1 MQKKSSSDQEI
12 VVEISE
18 NDSRVDTQALNE
30 EKCEKK
36 MKMDGR
42 DYETKQK
49 ILVRLAYCSVILSR
63 ITNYLNQNPFRF
75 GDFATDWELSLI
87 HIFMPHVSLSYL
99 LYQ

>member
-49 ILVRLAYCSVILSR
+49 ILSSIPVVKQSCRYNFL
-63 ITNYLNQNPFRF
+63 F
-75 GDFATDWELSLI
+75 
-87 HIFMPHVSLSYL
+87 
-99 LYQ
+99 